1 MVTRT
6 KSGYN
11 PPPRPGPTEAR
22 VVSNG
27 VAAMRLGVSVRTVQ
41 RWRRSGLLTTV
52 VINGRSRVLASSI
65 ASAVERGTH

>member
-1 MVTRT
+1 MPKRNV
-6 KSGYN
+6 K
-11 PPPRPGPTEAR
+11 PPPRPGPSEPR
-22 VVSNG
+22 VVSNE
-27 VAAMRLGVSVRTVQ
+27 VAALRLGVSVRTVQ